1 MHKSQVDLV
10 QKCCNATHKGE
21 FMSEMMPD
29 LEFLQRLA
37 ATAAT
42 ESLRYFRVNT
52 AIENKYQVGF
62 DPVTEGDKRAEAA
75 IRSILEKEF
84 PEHGILGEEYGPT
97 NIDRSHVWVID
108 PIDGTRA
115 FIAGLP
121 VWGTLVGLKVDGHA
135 RMGFIHQPYTGE
147 LYVADGSGSLL
158 IDRQGNQQKLET
170 RKPCALSDAIMF
182 TTSPKLYAGRELPA
196 FERLERRVK
205 LSRYGT
211 DCYGAAMVASGYA
224 DIWIEPDI
232 QSYDIVGIIPVIEQ
246 AGGIVTKIDGGRAE
260 DGGTIIACGSPELH
274 AEAIAVF
281 NG

>member
-1 MHKSQVDLV
+1 
-10 QKCCNATHKGE
+10 
-21 FMSEMMPD
+21 MSNMTPD
-29 LEFLQRLA
+29 LAFLKRLA
-37 ATAAT
+37 AAAAT
-42 ESLRYFRVNT
+42 ESLNYFRVDAT
-52 AIENKYQVGF
+52 IENKYQVGF

-75 IRSILEKEF
+75 IRAILEMEF
-84 PEHGILGEEYGPT
+84 PEHGILGEEYGAL
-97 NIDRSHVWVID
+97 NADRSHVWVID

-147 LYVADGSGSLL
+147 LYVADGTGALL
-158 IDRQGNQQKLET
+158 IDREGNEQKLQT
-170 RKPCALSDAIMF
+170 RKGCALKDAILF
-182 TTSPKLYAGRELPA
+182 TTSPKLYAGSESAA
-196 FERLERRVK
+196 FERLEERVK

-246 AGGIVTKIDGGRAE
+246 AGGIVTRIDGERPE

-281 NG
+281 KG